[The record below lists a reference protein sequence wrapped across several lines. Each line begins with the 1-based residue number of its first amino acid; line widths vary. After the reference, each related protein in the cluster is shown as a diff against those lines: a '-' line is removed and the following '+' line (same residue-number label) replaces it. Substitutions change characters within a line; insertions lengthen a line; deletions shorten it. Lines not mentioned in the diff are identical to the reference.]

1 MACANCMAS
10 ARVTPLRGIRVRP
23 ERDWLRLPLLLPLRG
38 TRARAERDPERA
50 TPARCFHSWPE
61 WTPERGCVGP
71 YLHLGTAHVFGPSGI
86 PSVSALLWSS
96 PAPLRGVCARPE
108 RDPKPVC
115 GRGPGKTC
123 GLSRVKPGH
132 GVSS

>member
-1 MACANCMAS
+1 MLTVWLPQ
-10 ARVTPLRGIRVRP
+10 VTPLRGIRVRP

-50 TPARCFHSWPE
+50 TPARCIHSWPE

-86 PSVSALLWSS
+86 PSVFGLLCFGPYQRLCAAYVLGPSGTPS
-96 PAPLRGVCARPE
+96 LFAGAAPAKLVGFQE
-108 RDPKPVC
+108 
-115 GRGPGKTC
+115 
-123 GLSRVKPGH
+123 
-132 GVSS
+132 